1 MIGIK
6 VLNLN
11 QTIFQMVQTHPAL
24 LNQLA
29 ELGFSE
35 IAKPGMIQTVGRFM
49 KLEQGCRLRK
59 IDFALVKEK
68 LMALGYEIK
77 EEINE

>member
-1 MIGIK
+1 MVIK
-6 VLNLN
+6 ILDIN
-11 QTIFQMVQTHPAL
+11 QTIFQMVQTHPDL

-29 ELGFSE
+29 EMGFSE

-59 IDFALVKEK
+59 IDFMLVKEK
-68 LMALGYEIK
+68 LTALGYEIK
-77 EEINE
+77 EEIDE